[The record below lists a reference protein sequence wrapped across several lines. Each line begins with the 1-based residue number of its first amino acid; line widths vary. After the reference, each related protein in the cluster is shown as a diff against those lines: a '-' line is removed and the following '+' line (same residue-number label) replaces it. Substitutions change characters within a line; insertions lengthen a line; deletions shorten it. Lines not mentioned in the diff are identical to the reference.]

1 MATSADRMKTRKWHH
16 ITLTEQMQELLEVIK
31 PISGPRDF
39 IFPSDRDPKKPCNSQ
54 VANMAL
60 KRMGFAGRLMS
71 HGLRSLASTTL
82 NEQGFES
89 DLIEAALAHVD
100 DNQVRSAY
108 NRTDYLER
116 RIPMMIWWSG
126 HIEEA
131 AQGSLSVTGT
141 KQLKVIGK

>member
-1 MATSADRMKTRKWHH
+1 
-16 ITLTEQMQELLEVIK
+16 
-31 PISGPRDF
+31 
-39 IFPSDRDPKKPCNSQ
+39 
-54 VANMAL
+54 
-60 KRMGFAGRLMS
+60 MGFAGRLVS

-82 NEQGFES
+82 NEQGFEA

-116 RIPMMIWWSG
+116 RIPMMSWWSG
-126 HIEEA
+126 HIDEA

-141 KQLKVIGK
+141 K

>member
-1 MATSADRMKTRKWHH
+1 M
-16 ITLTEQMQELLEVIK
+16 K
-31 PISGPRDF
+31 PISAHREF

-54 VANMAL
+54 TANIAL
-60 KRMGFAGRLMS
+60 KRMGFAGRLVS

-82 NEQGFES
+82 NEQGFDPDLVES
-89 DLIEAALAHVD
+89 ALAHVD

-116 RIPMMIWWSG
+116 RRPMMIWWSG

-131 AQGSLSVTGT
+131 AKGSLSVTGT
-141 KQLKVIGK
+141 KQLKVIS